1 MQAFDE
7 KAAKSGDDYDERQS
21 TKLTFLYTHCTHLI
35 IAFD

>member
-21 TKLTFLYTHCTHLI
+21 TKLTFLCTDCMHLI
-35 IAFD
+35 IALD